1 MKQSRIA
8 YLLVLAIACISLS
21 FSNASAQT
29 ITERYAETVQKLI
42 DASLVSDSAWSR
54 LAYITDT
61 FGPRFSGSQNL
72 EDSIDE
78 IVRMM
83 RADGFDTV
91 YTETVKVPHWVRG
104 AESLQLV
111 EPRPRSMPMLG
122 LGGSIATPPEGIT
135 AEVIVVDELD
145 SVATLGDRA
154 KGKIVLINQ
163 AFEEGRGPAPF
174 RGYSQTV
181 RIRSQGAIE
190 AAKVGAVASLIRSV
204 GPYGMQTP
212 HTGSMAYAEGVP
224 KIPGAAITIEDAE
237 MIKRMIERGQKV
249 VVTLNM
255 SAQMLPDADSRNIIV
270 EWRGY
275 EKPDEIVV
283 MGGHIDS
290 WDVGTGAMD
299 DAGGCIVSWEAIR
312 LMKELGLRPRRTI
325 RVVFWTNEEN
335 GLRGANTYKENRN
348 HEIEKHVLAMESD
361 SGVFSPQGFGF
372 TGVNDAYA
380 IIAEIGKMLEPI
392 GAGTI
397 TRGGGGA
404 DIGPLMRAG
413 VPGMGLTVD
422 GSKYFWYHHTEADTI
437 DKLDKDEVNRCVAT
451 MAVMAFVVAD
461 LQERLPWIPNM
472 E

>member
-1 MKQSRIA
+1 MKSLRVA
-8 YLLVLAIACISLS
+8 VLASL
-21 FSNASAQT
+21 FLAIVALPASSQS
-29 ITERYAETVQKLI
+29 ITERYRDQVKQLI
-42 DASLVSDSAWSR
+42 DASLATDSAWSR

-72 EDSIDE
+72 EDAIDE

-83 RADGFDTV
+83 KKDGFDTV
-91 YTETVKVPHWVRG
+91 YTEPVKVPHWVRG
-104 AESLQLV
+104 NESAKMIS
-111 EPRPRSMPMLG
+111 PRPRIMPMLG

-145 SVATLGDRA
+145 SVATLGERA
-154 KGKIVLINQ
+154 RGKIVLINQ

-181 RIRSQGAIE
+181 RIRSMGAVE
-190 AAKVGAVASLIRSV
+190 SAKVGAVATLIRSV

-212 HTGSMAYAEGVP
+212 HTGSMAYVDSVP
-224 KIPGAAITIEDAE
+224 KIPAAAITIEDSE
-237 MIKRMIERGQKV
+237 MIKRMTERGQKV

-255 SAQMLPDADSRNIIV
+255 EAQILPDADSRNIIV
-270 EWRGY
+270 ELRGY

-299 DAGGCIVSWEAIR
+299 DAGGCIVTWEALR
-312 LMKELGLRPRRTI
+312 LMKELGLRPLRTV

-335 GLRGANTYKENRN
+335 GLRGANVYKNNRLA
-348 HEIEKHVLAMESD
+348 EVEKHVLAMESD
-361 SGVFSPQGFGF
+361 SGVFSPEGFGF
-372 TGVNDAYA
+372 TGVNAAYA
-380 IIAEIGKMLEPI
+380 MINEIGQMLAPI
-392 GAGTI
+392 GANTI

-404 DIGPLMRAG
+404 DISPLTREG
-413 VPGMGLTVD
+413 VPSMGLTVD
-422 GSKYFWYHHTEADTI
+422 GTKYFWYHHTDADTI
-437 DKLDKDEVNRCVAT
+437 DKLDRDEVNRCVAA

-461 LQERLPWIPNM
+461 MQERLPWEPVMND
-472 E
+472 

>member
-1 MKQSRIA
+1 MK
-8 YLLVLAIACISLS
+8 LVFKAIVVAVAFYVATSP
-21 FSNASAQT
+21 ASAQS
-29 ITERYAETVQKLI
+29 ISERYKDQVSKLI
-42 DASLVSDSAWSR
+42 DASLATDSAWSR

-72 EDSIDE
+72 EDAIDE

-83 RADGFDTV
+83 QKDGFDTV
-91 YTETVKVPHWVRG
+91 YTEPVKVPHWVRG
-104 AESLQLV
+104 NESAKMV
-111 EPRPRSMPMLG
+111 SPRPRMLPMLG

-145 SVATLGDRA
+145 SVATLGERA
-154 KGKIVLINQ
+154 RGKIVLINQ

-181 RIRSQGAIE
+181 RIRSMGAIE
-190 AAKVGAVASLIRSV
+190 SAKVGAVATLIRSV

-212 HTGSMAYAEGVP
+212 HTGSMAYIDGVP
-224 KIPGAAITIEDAE
+224 RIPAAAITIEDAE

-249 VVTLNM
+249 VVTLQM
-255 SAQMLPDADSRNIIV
+255 EAQMMPDADSRNIIV
-270 EWRGY
+270 ELRGY

-299 DAGGCIVSWEAIR
+299 DAGGCIITWEALR
-312 LMKELGLRPRRTI
+312 LMKELGLRPRRTV

-335 GLRGANTYKENRN
+335 GLRGANVYKNNRLA
-348 HEIEKHVLAMESD
+348 EVEKHVLAMESD
-361 SGVFSPQGFGF
+361 SGVFSPEGFGF
-372 TGVNDAYA
+372 TGVNAA
-380 IIAEIGKMLEPI
+380 FAVINEIGQMLTPI
-392 GAGTI
+392 GANTI

-404 DIGPLMRAG
+404 DISPLTREG
-413 VPGMGLTVD
+413 VPSMGLTVD
-422 GSKYFWYHHTEADTI
+422 GTKYFWYHHTEADTI
-437 DKLDKDEVNRCVAT
+437 DKLNRDEVNRCVAA

-461 LQERLPWIPNM
+461 MQERLPWEPVAND
-472 E
+472 

>member
-1 MKQSRIA
+1 MKSLRVT
-8 YLLVLAIACISLS
+8 VLASL
-21 FSNASAQT
+21 FLAIVALPASSQS
-29 ITERYAETVQKLI
+29 ITERYRDQVKQLI
-42 DASLVSDSAWSR
+42 DASLATDSAWSR

-72 EDSIDE
+72 EDAIDE

-83 RADGFDTV
+83 KTDGFDTV
-91 YTETVKVPHWVRG
+91 YTEPVKVPHWVRG
-104 AESLQLV
+104 NESAKMIS
-111 EPRPRSMPMLG
+111 PRPRIMPMLG

-145 SVATLGDRA
+145 SVATLGERA
-154 KGKIVLINQ
+154 RGKIVLINQ

-181 RIRSQGAIE
+181 RIRSMGAVE
-190 AAKVGAVASLIRSV
+190 SAKVGAVATLIRSV

-212 HTGSMAYAEGVP
+212 HTGSMAYIDGVP
-224 KIPGAAITIEDAE
+224 KIPAAAITIEDSE
-237 MIKRMIERGQKV
+237 MIKRMTERGQKV

-255 SAQMLPDADSRNIIV
+255 EAQTLPDADSRNIIV
-270 EWRGY
+270 ELRGY

-299 DAGGCIVSWEAIR
+299 DAGGCIVTWEALR
-312 LMKELGLRPRRTI
+312 LMKELGLRPRRTV

-335 GLRGANTYKENRN
+335 GLRGANVYKNNRLA
-348 HEIEKHVLAMESD
+348 EVEKHVLAMESD
-361 SGVFSPQGFGF
+361 SGVFSPEGFGF
-372 TGVNDAYA
+372 TGVNAAYA
-380 IIAEIGKMLEPI
+380 VINEISQMLAPI
-392 GAGTI
+392 GANTI

-404 DIGPLMRAG
+404 DISPLTREG
-413 VPGMGLTVD
+413 VPSMGLTVD
-422 GSKYFWYHHTEADTI
+422 GTKYFWYHHTDADTI
-437 DKLDKDEVNRCVAT
+437 DKLDRDEVNRCVAA

-461 LQERLPWIPNM
+461 MQERLPWEPVMND
-472 E
+472 

>member
-1 MKQSRIA
+1 MK
-8 YLLVLAIACISLS
+8 LVFKAIVVAVAFYVATSP
-21 FSNASAQT
+21 ASAQS
-29 ITERYAETVQKLI
+29 ISERYKDQVNKLI
-42 DASLVSDSAWSR
+42 DASLATDSAWSR

-72 EDSIDE
+72 EDAIDE

-83 RADGFDTV
+83 QKDGFDTV
-91 YTETVKVPHWVRG
+91 YTEPVKVPHWVRG
-104 AESLQLV
+104 NESAKMV
-111 EPRPRSMPMLG
+111 SPRPRMLPMLG

-145 SVATLGDRA
+145 SVATLGERA
-154 KGKIVLINQ
+154 RGKIVLINQ

-181 RIRSQGAIE
+181 RIRSMGAIE
-190 AAKVGAVASLIRSV
+190 SAKVGAVATLIRSV

-212 HTGSMAYAEGVP
+212 HTGSMAYIDGVP
-224 KIPGAAITIEDAE
+224 RIPAAAITIEDAE

-249 VVTLNM
+249 VVTL
-255 SAQMLPDADSRNIIV
+255 QMEAKMMPDADSRNIIV
-270 EWRGY
+270 ELRGY

-299 DAGGCIVSWEAIR
+299 DAGGCIITWEALR
-312 LMKELGLRPRRTI
+312 LMKELGLRPRRTV

-335 GLRGANTYKENRN
+335 GLRGANVYKNNRLA
-348 HEIEKHVLAMESD
+348 EVEKHVLAMESD
-361 SGVFSPQGFGF
+361 SGVFSPEGFGF
-372 TGVNDAYA
+372 TGVNAA
-380 IIAEIGKMLEPI
+380 FAVINEIGQMLTPI
-392 GAGTI
+392 GANTI

-404 DIGPLMRAG
+404 DISPLTREG
-413 VPGMGLTVD
+413 VPSMGLTVD
-422 GSKYFWYHHTEADTI
+422 GTKYFWYHHTEADTI
-437 DKLDKDEVNRCVAT
+437 DKLNRDEVNRCVAA

-461 LQERLPWIPNM
+461 MQERLPWEPVAND
-472 E
+472 

>member
-1 MKQSRIA
+1 MKPSRIA
-8 YLLVLAIACISLS
+8 YLSVLAIACISLS

-83 RADGFDTV
+83 RTDGFDTV

-104 AESLQLV
+104 AESLQLI

-237 MIKRMIERGQKV
+237 MIKRMIERGQRV

-255 SAQMLPDADSRNIIV
+255 SAQTLPDADSRNIIV
-270 EWRGY
+270 ELRGY

-290 WDVGTGAMD
+290 WDVGSGAMD
-299 DAGGCIVSWEAIR
+299 DAGGCIVTWEAIR
-312 LMKELGLRPRRTI
+312 LMKQLGLRPRRTI

-422 GSKYFWYHHTEADTI
+422 GEKYFWYHHTEADTI
-437 DKLDKDEVNRCVAT
+437 DKLNKDEVNRCVAT

>member
-1 MKQSRIA
+1 MNDYKKAI
-8 YLLVLAIACISLS
+8 LLVIVTLFLVQHAIAQS
-21 FSNASAQT
+21 
-29 ITERYAETVQKLI
+29 ITERYRDKVNQLI
-42 DASLVSDSAWSR
+42 DASLATDSAWSR

-72 EDSIDE
+72 EDAIDE

-83 RADGFDTV
+83 QKDGFDTV
-91 YTETVKVPHWVRG
+91 YTEPVKVPHWVRG
-104 AESLQLV
+104 NESAKMV
-111 EPRPRSMPMLG
+111 SPRPRILPMLG

-154 KGKIVLINQ
+154 NGKIVLINQ

-181 RIRSQGAIE
+181 RIRSMGAVE
-190 AAKVGAVASLIRSV
+190 SAKVGAVATLIRSV

-212 HTGSMAYAEGVP
+212 HTGSMAYVDGVP
-224 KIPGAAITIEDAE
+224 KIPAAAITIEDAE
-237 MIKRMIERGQKV
+237 MIKRMTERGQKV
-249 VVTLNM
+249 VVTLQM
-255 SAQMLPDADSRNIIV
+255 EAQTLPDADSRNIIV
-270 EWRGY
+270 ELRGY

-299 DAGGCIVSWEAIR
+299 DAGGSIVTWEALR
-312 LMKELGLRPRRTI
+312 LMKDLGLRPRRTV

-335 GLRGANTYKENRN
+335 GLRGANVYKNNRLA
-348 HEIEKHVLAMESD
+348 EVEKHVLAMESD
-361 SGVFSPQGFGF
+361 SGVFSPEGFGF
-372 TGVNDAYA
+372 TGVNAAYA
-380 IIAEIGKMLEPI
+380 VINEIGQMLTPI
-392 GAGTI
+392 GANTI

-404 DIGPLMRAG
+404 DISPLTREG
-413 VPGMGLTVD
+413 VPSMGLTVD
-422 GSKYFWYHHTEADTI
+422 GTKYFWYHHTDADTI
-437 DKLDKDEVNRCVAT
+437 DKLDRDEVNRCVAA

-461 LQERLPWIPNM
+461 MQERLPWEPVIND
-472 E
+472 

>member
-1 MKQSRIA
+1 VAVAFYVATSP
-8 YLLVLAIACISLS
+8 
-21 FSNASAQT
+21 ASAQS
-29 ITERYAETVQKLI
+29 ISERYKDQVSKLI
-42 DASLVSDSAWSR
+42 DASLATDSAWSR

-72 EDSIDE
+72 EDAIDE

-83 RADGFDTV
+83 QKDGFDTV
-91 YTETVKVPHWVRG
+91 YTEPVKVPHWVRG
-104 AESLQLV
+104 NESAKMV
-111 EPRPRSMPMLG
+111 SPRPRMLPMLG

-145 SVATLGDRA
+145 SVATLGERA
-154 KGKIVLINQ
+154 RGKIVLINQ

-181 RIRSQGAIE
+181 RIRSMGAIE
-190 AAKVGAVASLIRSV
+190 SAKVGAVATLIRSV

-212 HTGSMAYAEGVP
+212 HTGSMAYIDGVP
-224 KIPGAAITIEDAE
+224 RIPAAAITIEDAE

-249 VVTLNM
+249 VVTLQM
-255 SAQMLPDADSRNIIV
+255 EAQMMPDADSRNIIV
-270 EWRGY
+270 ELRGY

-299 DAGGCIVSWEAIR
+299 DAGGCIITWEALR
-312 LMKELGLRPRRTI
+312 LMKELGLRPRRTV

-335 GLRGANTYKENRN
+335 GLRGANVYKNNRLA
-348 HEIEKHVLAMESD
+348 EVEKHVLAMESD
-361 SGVFSPQGFGF
+361 SGVFSPEGFGF
-372 TGVNDAYA
+372 TGVNAA
-380 IIAEIGKMLEPI
+380 FAVINEIGQMLTPI
-392 GAGTI
+392 GANTI

-404 DIGPLMRAG
+404 DISPLTREG
-413 VPGMGLTVD
+413 VPSMGLTVD
-422 GSKYFWYHHTEADTI
+422 GTKYFWYHHTEADTI
-437 DKLDKDEVNRCVAT
+437 DKLNRDEVNRCVAA

-461 LQERLPWIPNM
+461 MQERLPWEPVAND
-472 E
+472 

>member
-1 MKQSRIA
+1 MK
-8 YLLVLAIACISLS
+8 YLAKAVLAVFVALLTFQST
-21 FSNASAQT
+21 AAQT
-29 ITERYAETVQKLI
+29 ITERYRDQVKLLI
-42 DASLVSDSAWSR
+42 DASLASDSAWNR

-72 EDSIDE
+72 EDAIDE

-83 RADGFDTV
+83 KKDGFDTV
-91 YTETVKVPHWVRG
+91 YTEPVKVPNWVRG
-104 AESLQLV
+104 NESAKMV
-111 EPRPRSMPMLG
+111 SPRPRLMPMLG

-181 RIRSQGAIE
+181 RIRSMGAVE
-190 AAKVGAVASLIRSV
+190 SAKVGAVATLIRSV

-212 HTGSMAYAEGVP
+212 HTGSMAYVDGVP
-224 KIPGAAITIEDAE
+224 RIPAAAITIEDSE
-237 MIKRMIERGQKV
+237 MIKRMTERGQKV
-249 VVTLNM
+249 VVTLQM
-255 SAQMLPDADSRNIIV
+255 EAQMMPDADSRNIIV
-270 EWRGY
+270 ELRGY
-275 EKPDEIVV
+275 EKPEEIVV

-299 DAGGCIVSWEAIR
+299 DAGGCIVTWEALR
-312 LMKELGLRPRRTI
+312 LMKELGLRPRRTV

-335 GLRGANTYKENRN
+335 GLRGANVYKNNRLA
-348 HEIEKHVLAMESD
+348 EVEKHVLAMESD
-361 SGVFSPQGFGF
+361 AGVFSPEGFGF
-372 TGVNDAYA
+372 TGVNAAYGV
-380 IIAEIGKMLEPI
+380 INEIGQMLTPI
-392 GAGTI
+392 GANTI

-404 DIGPLMRAG
+404 DISPLTREG
-413 VPGMGLTVD
+413 VPSMGLTVD
-422 GSKYFWYHHTEADTI
+422 GTKYFWYHHTEADTI
-437 DKLDKDEVNRCVAT
+437 DKLNRDEVKRCVAA

-461 LQERLPWIPNM
+461 MEERLPWEPVIND
-472 E
+472 

>member
-1 MKQSRIA
+1 MKSLRIA
-8 YLLVLAIACISLS
+8 VLASLYLVFIASPATS
-21 FSNASAQT
+21 QS
-29 ITERYAETVQKLI
+29 ITERYRDQVRQLI
-42 DASLVSDSAWSR
+42 DASLATDSAWLR

-72 EDSIDE
+72 EDAIDE

-83 RADGFDTV
+83 KKDGFDTV
-91 YTETVKVPHWVRG
+91 YTEPVKVPHWVRG
-104 AESLQLV
+104 NESAKMIA
-111 EPRPRSMPMLG
+111 PRPRMLPMLG

-145 SVATLGDRA
+145 SVATLGERA
-154 KGKIVLINQ
+154 RGKIVLINQ

-181 RIRSQGAIE
+181 RIRSMGAVE
-190 AAKVGAVASLIRSV
+190 SAKVGAVATLIRSV

-212 HTGSMAYAEGVP
+212 HTGSMAYVDGVP
-224 KIPGAAITIEDAE
+224 KIPAAAITIEDSE
-237 MIKRMIERGQKV
+237 MIKRMTERGQKV

-255 SAQMLPDADSRNIIV
+255 EAQTLPDADSRNIIV
-270 EWRGY
+270 ELRGY

-299 DAGGCIVSWEAIR
+299 DAGGCIVTWEALR
-312 LMKELGLRPRRTI
+312 LMKELGLRPRRTV

-335 GLRGANTYKENRN
+335 GLRGANVYKNNRLA
-348 HEIEKHVLAMESD
+348 EVEKHVLAMESD
-361 SGVFSPQGFGF
+361 SGVFSPEGFGF
-372 TGVNDAYA
+372 TGVNAAYA
-380 IIAEIGKMLEPI
+380 MINEIGQMLAPI
-392 GAGTI
+392 GANTI

-404 DIGPLMRAG
+404 DISPLTREG
-413 VPGMGLTVD
+413 VPSMGLTVD
-422 GSKYFWYHHTEADTI
+422 GTKYFWYHHTDADTI
-437 DKLDKDEVNRCVAT
+437 DKLDRDEVNRCVAA

-461 LQERLPWIPNM
+461 MQERLPWEPVMND
-472 E
+472 

>member
-1 MKQSRIA
+1 MN
-8 YLLVLAIACISLS
+8 YLPKAILAIVVALLTFQST
-21 FSNASAQT
+21 AAQT
-29 ITERYAETVQKLI
+29 ITERYRDQVKQLI
-42 DASLVSDSAWSR
+42 DASLATDSAWSR

-83 RADGFDTV
+83 QKDGFDTV
-91 YTETVKVPHWVRG
+91 YTEPVKVPHWVRG
-104 AESLQLV
+104 NESAKMV
-111 EPRPRSMPMLG
+111 SPRPRLMPMLG

-181 RIRSQGAIE
+181 RIRSMGAVE
-190 AAKVGAVASLIRSV
+190 SAKVGAVATLIRSV

-212 HTGSMAYAEGVP
+212 HTGSMAYVDGVP
-224 KIPGAAITIEDAE
+224 RIPAAAITIEDAE
-237 MIKRMIERGQKV
+237 MIKRMTERGQKV
-249 VVTLNM
+249 VVTLQM
-255 SAQMLPDADSRNIIV
+255 EAQMMPDADSRNIIV
-270 EWRGY
+270 ELRGY

-299 DAGGCIVSWEAIR
+299 DAGGCIVTWEALR
-312 LMKELGLRPRRTI
+312 LMKELGLRPRRTV

-335 GLRGANTYKENRN
+335 GLRGANVYKNNRLA
-348 HEIEKHVLAMESD
+348 EVEKHVLAMESD
-361 SGVFSPQGFGF
+361 SGVFSPEGFGF
-372 TGVNDAYA
+372 TGVNAAYA
-380 IIAEIGKMLEPI
+380 VINEIGQMLAPI
-392 GAGTI
+392 GANTI

-404 DIGPLMRAG
+404 DISPLTREG
-413 VPGMGLTVD
+413 VPSMGLTVD
-422 GSKYFWYHHTEADTI
+422 GTKYFWYHHTDADTI
-437 DKLDKDEVNRCVAT
+437 DKLDRDEVNRCVAA

-461 LQERLPWIPNM
+461 MQERLPWEPVAND
-472 E
+472 